1 MESIEFVNEN
11 KYATF
16 DTLWPDLMT
25 WHLLKEIESTRVLQ
39 CETRVYET
47 TNMNDNNE
55 HEGEME
61 LEMERETE
69 IIAHYFFVIVFFYL

>member
-1 MESIEFVNEN
+1 
-11 KYATF
+11 
-16 DTLWPDLMT
+16 
-25 WHLLKEIESTRVLQ
+25 
-39 CETRVYET
+39 
-47 TNMNDNNE
+47 MNDNNE